1 MSFLFWTRSLAP
13 QSAFLGSVQL
23 GPHVFLALFRVL
35 GLVLGLVFALVLV
48 FGLVFAF
55 FAFSA
60 FAVAAELGSELPL
73 LVAVNF
79 FFGAFW
85 PARASSEDVSEK
97 TKRTTDFLLRPCFV
111 PYCYLWQW

>member
-35 GLVLGLVFALVLV
+35 GLVLGLVFALVLGLVFGLVFASVLV

-55 FAFSA
+55 FAF
-60 FAVAAELGSELPL
+60 FGICCCCGTRLRAAATG
-73 LVAVNF
+73 
-79 FFGAFW
+79 
-85 PARASSEDVSEK
+85 
-97 TKRTTDFLLRPCFV
+97 C
-111 PYCYLWQW
+111 C